1 MSNNISW
8 IENGSVSSPAG
19 FSASG
24 VTAGFKKS
32 GAADCAM
39 IYSQLPCNAAGAFT
53 SCVFAAAPVHVCQEI
68 IKKNTPVHACFIN
81 SGIANACTGENGMA
95 SARKTCELVA
105 SSLGIAPDEV
115 LVSSTG
121 RIGVQMPMDIVEK
134 GVALAA
140 AALNADGGVDASKA
154 IMTTDTVNK
163 SIALELT
170 LPEGVI
176 RIGAMTKG
184 AGMIDPGM
192 KVLHATMLCYITTD
206 AAVSSQD
213 LQNILDTNVEQS
225 FNRITVDGDMSTNDT
240 VILLANGA
248 SKIELKAGT
257 ESFELFRNAVLQVM
271 QALARKMVMDGE
283 GVTKFVN
290 IEVKNAKSYDDAKK
304 LAESVANSLLCKT
317 AWFGCDPN
325 WGRVVAALG
334 YAKVDFNPDLVN
346 IYYDGIPVVRNG
358 GDAGTP
364 ESELASVMHKREFT
378 ILCDMNDGDVDY
390 WVWTNDISYEYV
402 KINADYHT

>member
-1 MSNNISW
+1 MNNDILW
-8 IENGSVSSPAG
+8 LKNGSVSSPEG

-39 IYSQLPCNAAGAFT
+39 IFSQSPCNAAGAFT
-53 SCVFAAAPVHVCQEI
+53 SCVFSAAPVRVCQEQLE
-68 IKKNTPVHACFIN
+68 KNNPIHACFIN

-95 SARKTCELVA
+95 NARKTCEMVA
-105 SSLGIAPDEV
+105 DALNINANSV

-121 RIGVQMPMDIVEK
+121 RIGVQMPMDTVKK
-134 GVALAA
+134 GVGLAA
-140 AALNADGGVDASKA
+140 AALSVDGGVDASKA

-163 SIALELT
+163 SAALELS
-170 LPEGVI
+170 LPEGKV

-192 KVLHATMLCYITTD
+192 KVLHATMLCYVTTD
-206 AAVSSQD
+206 AAVSCND

-257 ESFELFRNAVLQVM
+257 PSFELFRNAVLQVM

-290 IEVKNAKSYDDAKK
+290 IEVKNAKSYEDAKK

-346 IYYDGIPVVRNG
+346 VYYDGIPVVRNG

-364 ESELASVMHKREFT
+364 ESDLAGVMQKREFT
-378 ILCDMNDGDVDY
+378 ILCDMNAGDVDY